1 MKRSVICLL
10 LLLFIALSFL
20 STQVLALVAPAEAT
34 EAAGASEDKEEQ
46 NLKDSLA
53 GRVRSR
59 GKTALRSLVDLAAF
73 MRSSLDSYPG
83 NLHFLQVFRV

>member
-1 MKRSVICLL
+1 MKRSVISGL

-20 STQVLALVAPAEAT
+20 STQVFALVAPAEAT
-34 EAAGASEDKEEQ
+34 EAAGASEEKEEQ
-46 NLKDSLA
+46 NLKDSLSA
-53 GRVRSR
+53 RVKAR
-59 GKTALRSLVDLAAF
+59 GKNSLSALLDLSAF